1 MASLAA
7 AQVQEVR
14 SITRIERIGA
24 HSHIRGLGLDDSLE
38 PRAVSQGMVG
48 QKMAR
53 KAAGVVLQMIREGKI
68 AGRAVLL
75 AGQPG
80 TGKTAIAMGLAQALG
95 PDTPF
100 TSMAGSEIYSL
111 EMSKT
116 EALTQA
122 IRKSIGIRIKEESEI
137 IEGEVVEVVVER
149 AAGGG
154 ARVGRLTLK
163 TTDME
168 TNYDMGAKMIDQ
180 LLKEKHCLAGGVMEG
195 GVVEVVVERA
205 AGGGARVGRLTLK
218 TTDMEANY
226 DMGAK
231 MIDQLLKEKVQAG
244 DVITIDKATGK
255 INKLGRSFAR
265 ARDYDATGQQ
275 ARFVQCPE
283 GELQKRK
290 EVVHTVTLH
299 EVDVINSRTHGFLAL
314 FSGDTGE
321 IKSEIR
327 EQINGKV
334 AEWREEGKAEM
345 IPGVLFIDEAHMLDI
360 ECFSFLNRA
369 LESETAPVVMMA
381 TNRGI
386 TRIRGTNYKSPHG
399 IPLDLLDRMII
410 VPTSPYSQRDL
421 NQILSIRCE
430 EEDCQMSAD
439 ALTVLTRVATET
451 SLRYAIQL
459 ITTASLVARRRKAT
473 EVSMEDVKK
482 VYSLF
487 LDEHRSSQFLKE
499 YQDEFMFDDGVDN
512 KVQAMEVSQ

>member
-53 KAAGVVLQMIREGKI
+53 KAAGIVLQMIREGKI

-137 IEGEVVEVVVER
+137 IEGEVVEVVVDR
-149 AAGGG
+149 SAGGG
-154 ARVGRLTLK
+154 GAGAARVGRLTLK

-168 TNYDMGAKMIDQ
+168 TNYDMGAKMVDS
-180 LLKEKHCLAGGVMEG
+180 M
-195 GVVEVVVERA
+195 
-205 AGGGARVGRLTLK
+205 
-218 TTDMEANY
+218 
-226 DMGAK
+226 
-231 MIDQLLKEKVQAG
+231 LKEKVQAG

-321 IKSEIR
+321 IKSEVR
-327 EQINGKV
+327 EQINSKV

-369 LESETAPVVMMA
+369 LESETAPVVIMA

-386 TRIRGTNYKSPHG
+386 TRIRGTTYRSPHG
-399 IPLDLLDRMII
+399 IPLDLLDRAII
-410 VPTSPYSQRDL
+410 VPTTPYDHHDL
-421 NQILSIRCE
+421 REILNIRCE
-430 EEDCQMSAD
+430 EEDCQMSGD

-459 ITTASLVARRRKAT
+459 ITTASLVAKRRKAN
-473 EVSMEDVKK
+473 EVSMDDVKK

-487 LDEHRSSQFLKE
+487 LDEHRSEQFLKE
-499 YQDEFMFDDGVDN
+499 YQDEFMFDDGSGDGPQ
-512 KVQAMEVSQ
+512 QAMEVSQ

>member
-53 KAAGVVLQMIREGKI
+53 KAAGVILQMIREGKI

-100 TSMAGSEIYSL
+100 TSMAGSEIFSL

-137 IEGEVVEVVVER
+137 IEGEVVEVVIER
-149 AAGGG
+149 AAGGGG

-168 TNYDMGAKMIDQ
+168 T
-180 LLKEKHCLAGGVMEG
+180 
-195 GVVEVVVERA
+195 
-205 AGGGARVGRLTLK
+205 
-218 TTDMEANY
+218 TT
-226 DMGAK
+226 
-231 MIDQLLKEKVQAG
+231 
-244 DVITIDKATGK
+244 
-255 INKLGRSFAR
+255 
-265 ARDYDATGQQ
+265 
-275 ARFVQCPE
+275 
-283 GELQKRK
+283 
-290 EVVHTVTLH
+290 
-299 EVDVINSRTHGFLAL
+299 
-314 FSGDTGE
+314 
-321 IKSEIR
+321 
-327 EQINGKV
+327 
-334 AEWREEGKAEM
+334 
-345 IPGVLFIDEAHMLDI
+345 
-360 ECFSFLNRA
+360 
-369 LESETAPVVMMA
+369 
-381 TNRGI
+381 
-386 TRIRGTNYKSPHG
+386 
-399 IPLDLLDRMII
+399 
-410 VPTSPYSQRDL
+410 PYSHQELREIL
-421 NQILSIRCE
+421 NIRCE

-459 ITTASLVARRRKAT
+459 ITTASLVAKRRKAS

-487 LDEHRSSQFLKE
+487 LDEHRSEQFLKE
-499 YQDEFMFDDGVDN
+499 YQDEFMFNDGGGDAP
-512 KVQAMEVSQ
+512 QLMEIAQ

>member
-1 MASLAA
+1 MASIAA

-53 KAAGVVLQMIREGKI
+53 KAAGVILQMIREGKI

-100 TSMAGSEIYSL
+100 TSMA
-111 EMSKT
+111 
-116 EALTQA
+116 
-122 IRKSIGIRIKEESEI
+122 ESEI

-149 AAGGG
+149 AAGGGG

-168 TNYDMGAKMIDQ
+168 TNYDMGAKMIDS
-180 LLKEKHCLAGGVMEG
+180 
-195 GVVEVVVERA
+195 
-205 AGGGARVGRLTLK
+205 
-218 TTDMEANY
+218 
-226 DMGAK
+226 
-231 MIDQLLKEKVQAG
+231 LLKEKVQAG

-299 EVDVINSRTHGFLAL
+299 EIDVINSRTHGFLAL

-360 ECFSFLNRA
+360 ECFSYLNRA
-369 LESETAPVVMMA
+369 LESETAPVVIMA

-410 VPTSPYSQRDL
+410 VPTSPYSHQELREIL
-421 NQILSIRCE
+421 NIRCE

-451 SLRYAIQL
+451 SLRYSIQL
-459 ITTASLVARRRKAT
+459 ITTASLVAKRRKAT

-487 LDEHRSSQFLKE
+487 LDEHRSEQFLKE
-499 YQDEFMFDDGVDN
+499 YQDEFMFNDGSGDAP
-512 KVQAMEVSQ
+512 QLMEVSQ

>member
-1 MASLAA
+1 MASIAA

-53 KAAGVVLQMIREGKI
+53 KAAGVILQMIREGKI

-137 IEGEVVEVVVER
+137 IEGEVVEVVIER
-149 AAGGG
+149 AVGTGG

-168 TNYDMGAKMIDQ
+168 T
-180 LLKEKHCLAGGVMEG
+180 
-195 GVVEVVVERA
+195 
-205 AGGGARVGRLTLK
+205 
-218 TTDMEANY
+218 TT
-226 DMGAK
+226 
-231 MIDQLLKEKVQAG
+231 
-244 DVITIDKATGK
+244 
-255 INKLGRSFAR
+255 
-265 ARDYDATGQQ
+265 
-275 ARFVQCPE
+275 
-283 GELQKRK
+283 
-290 EVVHTVTLH
+290 
-299 EVDVINSRTHGFLAL
+299 
-314 FSGDTGE
+314 
-321 IKSEIR
+321 
-327 EQINGKV
+327 
-334 AEWREEGKAEM
+334 
-345 IPGVLFIDEAHMLDI
+345 
-360 ECFSFLNRA
+360 
-369 LESETAPVVMMA
+369 
-381 TNRGI
+381 
-386 TRIRGTNYKSPHG
+386 
-399 IPLDLLDRMII
+399 
-410 VPTSPYSQRDL
+410 PYSQQELKEIL
-421 NQILSIRCE
+421 NIRCE
-430 EEDCQMSAD
+430 EEDCQMSGD

-459 ITTASLVARRRKAT
+459 ITTASLVAKRRKAT

-487 LDEHRSSQFLKE
+487 LDEHRSEQFLKE
-499 YQDEFMFDDGVDN
+499 YQDEFMFDDGAGDAP
-512 KVQAMEVSQ
+512 QQMEVSQ